1 MHHTPHRASICW
13 HRTSRTSEKIVEKN
27 VQKDLT
33 FTKPT
38 GPEMFE
44 PVALFFVLT
53 GGLGLYGIRGT
64 PPCQGLGE
72 GFLEKFWKCFA

>member
-1 MHHTPHRASICW
+1 M
-13 HRTSRTSEKIVEKN
+13 VERN

-44 PVALFFVLT
+44 PVALKNALT
-53 GGLGLYGIRGT
+53 GGS
-64 PPCQGLGE
+64 E
-72 GFLEKFWKCFA
+72 S